1 MDNAI
6 VGFQYRNPPCVRQF
20 TRSFLRHNHVVVVAL
35 IPSAPGVA
43 RRAAQPRTLWHNAVG
58 VRPLCNLINGLAPLF
73 AGTCAMFGTPLAKF
87 TLQIAYALPT
97 FMRHDD
103 T

>member
-1 MDNAI
+1 METRAGVAGSGGMDNAI

-43 RRAAQPRTLWHNAVG
+43 RRAAQPRALWHNAVG
-58 VRPLCNLINGLAPLF
+58 VALIYPEKPQKPQQRPVFIGWNACF
-73 AGTCAMFGTPLAKF
+73 HF
-87 TLQIAYALPT
+87 
-97 FMRHDD
+97 
-103 T
+103 